1 MQYMY
6 KFGLLTEND
15 IIGWHTTNKSIPE
28 NEYFAGLVLSLLI
41 VVQPVRERNGGVP
54 ERSGLGIIRRGGGG

>member
-6 KFGLLTEND
+6 KFGLLSEND

-28 NEYFAGLVLSLLI
+28 NEYFAGLCNRFVNEMVEYLNA
-41 VVQPVRERNGGVP
+41 QD
-54 ERSGLGIIRRGGGG
+54 